1 MLMISFMTKKRSGDG
16 RWAAEVRRLYRS
28 RIDTWRR
35 VRGLAN
41 EYHLNIG
48 FDYGRKENE
57 NIRLA
62 LQLIKQALAEIAVKN
77 YVVDVVVMFILTGSA
92 DMVITGQRRMNAQDN
107 ASAIIVMHMVQM
119 NVRVELADPGYLQ
132 QQEAGKPPF
141 ATQYANDL

>member
-1 MLMISFMTKKRSGDG
+1 M
-16 RWAAEVRRLYRS
+16 
-28 RIDTWRR
+28 
-35 VRGLAN
+35 AN

-132 QQEAGKPPF
+132 QQEAGEPPF